1 MAKGAAQAGIDGQ
14 VAACIRVAVV
24 DDHPT
29 AREGVTRIIESSGDL
44 RVVLSAS
51 TGSELLDAMQTPD
64 HQIDVC
70 LLDLSLPDIDGIDLI
85 PRVIARSPD
94 TRVLAFTMHAETA
107 FGVGCIKSG
116 ASGFLTKGAAPSELR
131 DAIRSVHRGERA
143 LTPELQAMLS
153 DADHPRAPAHA
164 TLSPRE
170 WAVFIRLAQ
179 GLRNTDISGELQ
191 LDQRTVSSYRR
202 RVLDKLDLNSDADLA
217 RYAVLH
223 RLIDPLP
230 PINSTLSAVR
240 AATTGGLTPDMV
252 NMWER
257 LAEGLPLSVIVTDIE
272 GTVTHWSTHATTL
285 FGYDRSEALGTP
297 IMSLTVGPDNA
308 DVSTDIMTQL
318 AKGEMW
324 DGEFRARRKDGTL
337 VDVHVFDI
345 PVLDATGN
353 LVGICGLSIDV
364 SSQRGELRD
373 ALNRHQDLFDRL
385 QRIKEAERS
394 RIAADIHDDIG
405 QHLTSLRTQ
414 LLGLKEER
422 RADPAEFAAT
432 LESAVSSVDSVL
444 AEVRRICAQLR
455 PPLLERLGLSETLRS
470 LCEQTAAR
478 TGLRISVDVDR
489 YQAVL
494 ASDAELDVFRI
505 AQEALTNIERHA
517 RAKHVS
523 LYLADECDEERR
535 IVLEIDDDGRG
546 FDPGD
551 GMRMNTTGVH
561 LMHERA
567 RRLRGTLTVTSLAD
581 DAGLHGSGTVI
592 RLEMPCAAE
601 APTPQ

>member
-1 MAKGAAQAGIDGQ
+1 MLEVGQ
-14 VAACIRVAVV
+14 VAGCIRVAVV

-29 AREGVTRIIESSGDL
+29 AREGVTRIIESAADL

-51 TGSELLDAMQTPD
+51 TGSELLDAMRAGD
-64 HQIDVC
+64 CGIDVC

-85 PRVIARSPD
+85 PQVIAKSP
-94 TRVLAFTMHAETA
+94 TTKVLAFTMHAETA

-143 LTPELQAMLS
+143 LTPELRALLS
-153 DADHPRAPAHA
+153 DSDHPRAPAHT

-179 GLRNTDISGELQ
+179 GLRNADISRELEI
-191 LDQRTVSSYRR
+191 DQRTVSSYRR

-223 RLIDPLP
+223 RLVDPLP
-230 PINSTLSAVR
+230 PVNSALRAVR

-297 IMSLTVGPDNA
+297 IMALTVGPDNSDIA
-308 DVSTDIMTQL
+308 TDIMSQL
-318 AKGEMW
+318 TKGEMW
-324 DGEFRARRKDGTL
+324 DGEFRARRKDGTP
-337 VDVHVFDI
+337 VDLHVFDI
-345 PVLDATGN
+345 PVLDASGN

-364 SSQRGELRD
+364 STQRGELRD

-422 RADPAEFAAT
+422 LADPAEFAAT

-455 PPLLERLGLSETLRS
+455 PPLLERLGLAETLRS
-470 LCEQTAAR
+470 LCTQTAAR

-494 ASDAELDVFRI
+494 DTDAELEVFRI

-517 RAKHVS
+517 SARHVS
-523 LYLADECDEERR
+523 VYLADECDEEHR

-546 FDPGD
+546 FSTDD
-551 GMRMNTTGVH
+551 GMSRDTTGLH

-567 RRLRGTLTVTSLAD
+567 RRLRGRLNVTSLANPS
-581 DAGLHGSGTVI
+581 GPHGSGTVV
-592 RLEMPCAAE
+592 RLEIPCSAQSALQ
-601 APTPQ
+601 P